1 MTSIIWKK
9 EYDVG
14 VREIDLQHRY
24 FANLINRLE
33 EELTE
38 NIDTEYQNSLI
49 DELNA
54 YARFHFISEEN
65 LMRKA
70 NYPDLELH
78 RKHHQQLISNLA
90 NMELEL
96 DMNASSDN
104 ILGIIDFLV
113 KWFLNHTTIEDQH
126 FADYLDNN

>member
-14 VREIDLQHRY
+14 VGEIDLQHRY
-24 FANLINRLE
+24 FANLINRLA

-38 NIDTEYQNSLI
+38 DIDTEYQNALI

-78 RKHHQQLISNLA
+78 RQHHQQLISNLA

-113 KWFLNHTTIEDQH
+113 KWFLNHTTIEDRH